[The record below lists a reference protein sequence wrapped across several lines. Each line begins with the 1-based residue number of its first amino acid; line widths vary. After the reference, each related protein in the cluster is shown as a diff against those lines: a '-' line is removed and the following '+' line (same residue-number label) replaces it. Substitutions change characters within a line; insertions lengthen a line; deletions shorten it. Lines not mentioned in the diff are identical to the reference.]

1 MKLVIDIDD
10 SLYESIHKDFI
21 INSSVRSGKTFLQT
35 ICKAILFGKPL
46 PKNHGRL
53 IDADALEKEMII
65 AEGKAEGGC
74 DYYMEDVIGSAKEY
88 IIDAETIIPATKEGD
103 GE

>member
-35 ICKAILFGKPL
+35 ICKAILFGTPL
-46 PKNHGRL
+46 PKNHGDL
-53 IDADALEKEMII
+53 IDREEIKKRAMFVSGDNLAIEGVEVVTVGMIDN
-65 AEGKAEGGC
+65 AP
-74 DYYMEDVIGSAKEY
+74 
-88 IIDAETIIPATKEGD
+88 TIIPATKGD
-103 GE
+103 NKNETGD

>member
-1 MKLVIDIDD
+1 MQIVIEIPNDKIPDRQALLDI
-10 SLYESIHKDFI
+10 SLHFI
-21 INSSVRSGKTFLQT
+21 DGEVCEASGYGFCT
-35 ICKAILFGKPL
+35 L
-46 PKNHGRL
+46 PEHHGRL
-53 IDADALEKEMII
+53 IDADALEQEMII